1 MGTGGSGTTQLD
13 KTKDK
18 QLGKH
23 NHINNYFKC
32 KWTKH
37 YVKGRD
43 SQTILKGKIMLCTK
57 TLKHKSTH
65 KCVCIGN
72 RFKTNEIQMD
82 RIKEEIIP

>member
-1 MGTGGSGTTQLD
+1 MGRSIAKKPIDICIIQKNMGTGGSGTTQLD

-43 SQTILKGKIMLCTK
+43 S
-57 TLKHKSTH
+57 
-65 KCVCIGN
+65 
-72 RFKTNEIQMD
+72 
-82 RIKEEIIP
+82 